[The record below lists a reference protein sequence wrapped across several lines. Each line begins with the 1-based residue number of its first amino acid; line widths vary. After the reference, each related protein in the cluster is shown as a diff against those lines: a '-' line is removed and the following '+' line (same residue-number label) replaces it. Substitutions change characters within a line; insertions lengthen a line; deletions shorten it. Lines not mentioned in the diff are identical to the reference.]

1 MKAKKGQISIEVIYS
16 IGVML
21 IIFLI
26 LTGVSFSWRLQ
37 FMHTDEYIDQRNQ
50 CFKIADYISGVA
62 IGGHG
67 TSARIY
73 VREQS
78 EVYSNGVIV
87 VGTTSAGPGEVEA
100 TCGFSAPMKDPKTT
114 LQALNYYTIMNVN
127 SNITIT

>member
-16 IGVML
+16 VGVML

-37 FMHTDEYIDQRNQ
+37 FMHTDQYIDQRDQ

-62 IGGHG
+62 VGGHG
-67 TSARIY
+67 TSARVYI
-73 VREQS
+73 REQS

-87 VGTTSAGPGEVEA
+87 VGTTSAGPGPVEA
-100 TCGFSAPMKDPKTT
+100 TCGFSAPMKDDN
-114 LQALNYYTIMNVN
+114 ALAKPCSDSMSGLFGKIST
-127 SNITIT
+127 